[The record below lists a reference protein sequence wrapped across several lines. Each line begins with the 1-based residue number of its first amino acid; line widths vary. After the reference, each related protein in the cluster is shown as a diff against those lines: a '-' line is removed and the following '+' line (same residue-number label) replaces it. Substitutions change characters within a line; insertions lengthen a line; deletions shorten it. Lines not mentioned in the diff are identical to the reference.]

1 MKIVINTCYGGFGLS
16 EEAMLAYAERKG
28 LTLYPEKGVLVTTY
42 WTVPPEERV
51 PDVTSQQWTRMS
63 QSERAD
69 HNDAYKAR
77 TIQEYQI
84 DRDDPDLVAVVEEL
98 GERANGECASL
109 RVVSIPSGI
118 EWEIAEYDELER
130 VAESHR
136 TWG

>member
-16 EEAMLAYAERKG
+16 EAGMLAYGARKG
-28 LTLYPEKGVLVTTY
+28 LTLYPEKGVLTKTY
-42 WTVPPEERV
+42 WTVPPEERMV
-51 PDVTSQQWTRMS
+51 EVTSLQWVTMS
-63 QSERAD
+63 RPERAD
-69 HNDAYKAR
+69 YNKKYNSQ
-77 TIQEYQI
+77 TIYDGDI

-109 RVVSIPSGI
+109 RVVEVPDGVA
-118 EWEIAEYDELER
+118 WEIAEYDGLER